1 MVNYLKVLT
10 VYGEFT
16 LPDTETDT
24 ETDKLTHNPMGIS
37 VDLDVGKCE
46 HTITG
51 I

>member
-1 MVNYLKVLT
+1 MLT
-10 VYGEFT
+10 VYGALT

-37 VDLDVGKCE
+37 VGLDVAKCE
-46 HTITG
+46 HTITE